1 MVMVAGEWACIK
13 KCISG
18 ATVPRLSI
26 CYNLATMQETHP
38 STGTDQKDTQ
48 DNRLVAAMG
57 YLFILCLLPL
67 LGKKESKFAQFHGK
81 QGLALT
87 IGAVVLWFAGFVL
100 AFIPFLGWL
109 AMFLGWIALVVLAIM
124 GIMNALAG
132 KYWEMPFFGKY
143 AKEIKL

>member
-1 MVMVAGEWACIK
+1 M
-13 KCISG
+13 S
-18 ATVPRLSI
+18 
-26 CYNLATMQETHP
+26 TMQDTHHP
-38 STGTDQKDTQ
+38 TGANQKDIEE
-48 DNRLVAAMG
+48 NRIVAAIG

-81 QGLALT
+81 QGLTLT
-87 IGAVVLWFAGFVL
+87 IAAVVLWFLSFIL
-100 AFIPFLGWL
+100 AFIPVLGWL
-109 AMFLGWIALVVLAIM
+109 VMFGGWIALVVLAIM